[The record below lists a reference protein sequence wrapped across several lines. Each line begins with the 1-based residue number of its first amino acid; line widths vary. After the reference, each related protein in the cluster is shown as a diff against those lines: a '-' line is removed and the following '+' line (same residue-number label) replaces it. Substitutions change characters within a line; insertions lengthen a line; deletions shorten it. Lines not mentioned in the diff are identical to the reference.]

1 MSEATAPTDAPSGSA
16 PTPVTEGGERC
27 LNCGAPLYGPHC
39 YACGQP
45 KKGLIRQFSS
55 ILGDFFDT
63 VLSLDQ
69 RTFRTLFPLY
79 FQPGFLTTEYFA
91 GRRVRFVTPL
101 RLYFFLSVIAF
112 LVISLVAR
120 PDLSAGPHGLTIGS
134 DNDPKALARLDPEA
148 RTKRLAEIE
157 QAFVLVPE
165 EQRKEAMDDLRRE
178 IDQELQSI
186 ARRRQ
191 GKAEGAP
198 DSDDDEGVPH
208 YSFNGKP
215 WDPVANPVRVEWL
228 SEAMNQSLNAEIG
241 EVIRKAKGVRKDPA
255 PLVKQVFSLAP
266 QALFVILPLFALLL
280 KFVYLFKRRLYM
292 EHLIVA
298 LHSHSFI
305 CLSLLV
311 AIALGKLETWTFGL
325 GALPEL
331 FKWLLIAA
339 CTWVFLYLLLMQK
352 RVYRQGWI
360 LTLLKFGFV
369 GIAYTIL
376 LSLGMAATFVVSLIV
391 L

>member
-1 MSEATAPTDAPSGSA
+1 MSEPIAPTETSSGNTPPAPA
-16 PTPVTEGGERC
+16 PDEAERC
-27 LNCGAPLYGPHC
+27 PNCAAPLYGPHC

-63 VLSLDQ
+63 VFSLDQ
-69 RTFRTLFPLY
+69 RTLRTLLPLF

-91 GRRVRFVTPL
+91 GHRVRYVTPL

-112 LVISLVAR
+112 LVVSLVAR
-120 PDLSAGPHGLTIGS
+120 PNINAGPDGISIGP
-134 DNDPKALARLDPEA
+134 DTDPKALAGLDPEA
-148 RTKRLAEIE
+148 RTRRLAEIE
-157 QAFVLVPE
+157 QALVLVPE
-165 EQRKEAMDDLRRE
+165 AQRKEAMDEIRKEVERE
-178 IDQELQSI
+178 QEHL
-186 ARRRQ
+186 AERRQ
-191 GKAEGAP
+191 GKAEGAAR
-198 DSDDDEGVPH
+198 DDDDEPH
-208 YSFNGKP
+208 ISFNGQR
-215 WDPVANPVRVEWL
+215 WDPVTNPVRIEWL
-228 SEAMNQSLNAEIG
+228 SEGMNQSLNAEIG
-241 EVIRKAKGVRKDPA
+241 EVARKVKGIRKDPA

-280 KFVYLFKRRLYM
+280 KLVYLFKRRLYM

-305 CLSLLV
+305 CLSLIV

-325 GALPEL
+325 GALPGL
-331 FKWLLIAA
+331 FKWMLIAA
-339 CTWVFLYLLLMQK
+339 CAWVFLYLLLMQK
-352 RVYRQGWI
+352 RVYQQGWI
-360 LTLLKFGFV
+360 MTVLKFGFV

-376 LSLGMAATFVVSLIV
+376 LSLGMAATFIVSLIV